1 MSEYLGKEVPK
12 LGFGL
17 MRLPKQKD
25 DPTEID
31 VEQVKQMVKLLGA
44 EKAAYDCG
52 AYKDAPPGLRFWCGA
67 TVETADIEKVFP
79 WLEWAYAEV
88 TKA

>member
-1 MSEYLGKEVPK
+1 M
-12 LGFGL
+12 
-17 MRLPKQKD
+17 
-25 DPTEID
+25 
-31 VEQVKQMVKLLGA
+31 LGA

-88 TKA
+88 KKA